1 LRVNGAPTSET
12 PYFDGDFSDRMSM
25 LRRMYDWC
33 VAAAYRPA
41 AKWIMGGV
49 SFAESSFF
57 PVPPDAMLIPM
68 SLARP
73 DKAYSYA
80 FLCTWT
86 SVAGGILGYAIGAL
100 LYDSVGQ
107 WLISAYGLGTEVDAF
122 KEYYAKWGA
131 LIILLKGLTPIP
143 YKLVTITSGFA
154 GYNLLLFIL
163 FSVITRGARFYILA
177 FILHRY
183 GDRARSIIEERLGLW
198 ATLAAVVI
206 VAGIVAA
213 LYLI

>member
-1 LRVNGAPTSET
+1 
-12 PYFDGDFSDRMSM
+12 M

-41 AKWIMGGV
+41 AAWIMGTV
-49 SFAESSFF
+49 SFVESSFF
-57 PVPPDAMLIPM
+57 PIPPDAMLVPM

-73 DKAYSYA
+73 EKAYSYA

-86 SVAGGILGYAIGAL
+86 SVAGGVLGYAIGAL
-100 LYDSVGQ
+100 LYDSLGQ
-107 WLISAYGLGTEVDAF
+107 WLITFYGLGTEVDAF

-154 GYNLLLFIL
+154 GYNIFLFIL
-163 FSVITRGARFYILA
+163 FSIITRGARFYILA
-177 FILHRY
+177 FLLHRY
-183 GDRARSIIEERLGLW
+183 GDRARTIIEERLGLW
-198 ATLAAVVI
+198 ATLGAIVL
-206 VAGIVAA
+206 VAGIVGAI
-213 LYLI
+213 YLL